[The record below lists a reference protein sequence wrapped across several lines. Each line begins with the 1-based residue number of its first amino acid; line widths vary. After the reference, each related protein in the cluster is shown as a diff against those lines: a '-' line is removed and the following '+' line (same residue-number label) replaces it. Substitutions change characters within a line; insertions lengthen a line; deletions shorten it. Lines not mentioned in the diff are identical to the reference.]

1 MSLIYAWL
9 EHPILINSTKN
20 NMPELTPFL
29 LKKIISTLIL
39 PPAGLILLALVGLW
53 INKLQPKMG
62 RALAAL
68 SLATLT
74 ILSMPVTGN
83 ALLRSLETAPPINEV
98 QLKQVQAIVVSGGG
112 TNSQAPEFG
121 NEDTVNRWTLQRLRY
136 GAYLQQQTGKPI
148 LVTGG
153 SPFGGRTESDA
164 MAETLQRDFHAKD
177 IWTEGQ
183 SKDTAENA
191 AYSAVILKDHGIE
204 RIAVISQA
212 WHLPRA
218 IKLFEQ
224 QGLVV
229 YPASTGYTNEDN
241 EPIIRWLPKASALD
255 KSSIALKEYLGRV
268 FSSAQK

>member
-1 MSLIYAWL
+1 MS
-9 EHPILINSTKN
+9 
-20 NMPELTPFL
+20 ELLPFL
-29 LKKIISTLIL
+29 LKKIVSALIL
-39 PPAGLILLALVGLW
+39 PPASLILLSFLG
-53 INKLQPKMG
+53 
-62 RALAAL
+62 L
-68 SLATLT
+68 SLSGKHPKAGRTLVT
-74 ILSMPVTGN
+74 LSLSLLLILSLPVTGN
-83 ALLRSLETAPPINEV
+83 ALLQSLETAPPISEA
-98 QLKQVQAIVVSGGG
+98 QLKDIQAIVILGGG
-112 TNSQAPEFG
+112 KNNEAPEFG

-148 LVTGG
+148 LATGG
-153 SPFGGRTESDA
+153 GLFDERPEADA

-191 AYSAVILKDHGIE
+191 AYSAAILKQHDIK

-224 QGLVV
+224 QGLTV
-229 YPASTGYTNEDN
+229 YRAPTGYTHEDN

-255 KSSIALKEYLGRV
+255 KSSIALKEYLGRLGPR
-268 FSSAQK
+268 